1 MGVNISFT
9 ANDTFI
15 LLAVRLFVYLKWESY
30 FLKSSDIQNTVDI
43 PFKKKKKKKT
53 GSIFWSLE
61 QFKFPPVSN
70 SS

>member
-43 PFKKKKKKKT
+43 PFKKKKKKKKDRLY
-53 GSIFWSLE
+53 ILE
-61 QFKFPPVSN
+61 FRTV
-70 SS
+70 